1 MAHLS
6 VSLLGP
12 FGVTLDG
19 EPVTSFE
26 STKVRALLAYL
37 AVEAD
42 RVHGR
47 EVLAGLL
54 WPDWPDR
61 AALGN
66 LRYALYNLRQAVGDR
81 AAEPPFLLITRHTLQ
96 FNTASDHW
104 LDVTAFEQRVSESA
118 SQRISESANQRISES
133 ASRRV
138 GESARWRPTSRNLQS
153 PISNLQSPISIL
165 QSAIR
170 NPPVPGLLPGRVLRR
185 GQSHL

>member
-12 FGVTLDG
+12 FRVTLDG

-66 LRYALYNLRQAVGDR
+66 LRYALYNLRQAIGDR
-81 AAEPPFLLITRHTLQ
+81 TAEPPFLLITRHTLQ
-96 FNTASDHW
+96 FNAASDHW
-104 LDVTAFEQRVSESA
+104 LDVAAFERQVA
-118 SQRISESANQRISES
+118 DSQRQIANQKDPQS
-133 ASRRV
+133 AIC
-138 GESARWRPTSRNLQS
+138 N
-153 PISNLQSPISIL
+153 L
-165 QSAIR
+165 QSAISILHSPFCNSQSAIR
-170 NPPVPGLLPGRVLRR
+170 RPPVPRLLPGRVLRR
-185 GQSHL
+185 GQSLL

>member
-12 FGVTLDG
+12 FRVTLDG

-66 LRYALYNLRQAVGDR
+66 LRYALYNLRQAIGDP

-96 FNTASDHW
+96 FDTASDHW
-104 LDVTAFEQRVSESA
+104 LDVAAFEQGVESASRRVSESA
-118 SQRISESANQRISES
+118 SQRACPERSRRISD
-133 ASRRV
+133 
-138 GESARWRPTSRNLQS
+138 
-153 PISNLQSPISIL
+153 
-165 QSAIR
+165 
-170 NPPVPGLLPGRVLRR
+170 
-185 GQSHL
+185 